1 MNNKTNLFVCVLAV
15 LSINLQ
21 YDITAYAAEENDI
34 TTEDLTS
41 TETVDE
47 AATAE
52 IINGEEISTDA
63 FDPTAPEFV
72 SN

>member
-21 YDITAYAAEENDI
+21 YDITAYAVEENYI
-34 TTEDLTS
+34 TTEVTTS

-63 FDPTAPEFV
+63 FDPTAQEFV